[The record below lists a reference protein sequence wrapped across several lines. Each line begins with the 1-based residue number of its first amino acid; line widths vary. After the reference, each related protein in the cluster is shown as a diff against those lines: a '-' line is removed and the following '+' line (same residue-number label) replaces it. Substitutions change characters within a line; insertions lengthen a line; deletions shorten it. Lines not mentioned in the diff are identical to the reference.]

1 MSDTNGGSGPSGTKR
16 LVVLAILERPDKDDE
31 SKKYTRWIKIGN
43 GYSNRDGSINLYL
56 DALPVG
62 TNKLQ
67 IREDDRVSL
76 APGTRRNGMETLE
89 VRP

>member
-1 MSDTNGGSGPSGTKR
+1 MNETNGASKR
-16 LVVLAILERPDKDDE
+16 LVVLAILERPDREDE
-31 SKKYTRWIKIGN
+31 TKKHTRWVKIGV
-43 GYSNRDGSINLYL
+43 GWPNRDGSINLYL

-67 IREDDRVSL
+67 IRDDDRVPAQL
-76 APGTRRNGMETLE
+76 PRANGFETLE